1 MFPQKTLIRH
11 SRVGGNPGL
20 RFSGIFKDYRHFKF
34 LDSRMRG
41 NDAVKVAV
49 LIKRLLLIVWIFR
62 RPVDSLKGRLKTPS
76 LPIQPFLH
84 HLRRPDYCSGFVL
97 RFLPFGGRV
106 GVGDDT
112 CAALDV

>member
-34 LDSRMRG
+34 LDSCLRG

-62 RPVDSLKGRLKTPS
+62 RPVDSLKA
-76 LPIQPFLH
+76 
-84 HLRRPDYCSGFVL
+84 V
-97 RFLPFGGRV
+97 
-106 GVGDDT
+106 
-112 CAALDV
+112 